1 MFRMIAEGREGLI
14 VPIVIHRAEG
24 NHNGG
29 RVEAMVLER
38 ALMVGEGWIG
48 ASKVDAPERKAP
60 PESLRIND
68 SETVR

>member
-38 ALMVGEGWIG
+38 AMMVGEGG
-48 ASKVDAPERKAP
+48 LEHLRLMRLSAKHPQKACG
-60 PESLRIND
+60 
-68 SETVR
+68 